1 LIPVNTSPVA
11 AQPKFTPAPWYY
23 SPLLTPSDE
32 HVISRNLN
40 RLKSEFVSSVDT
52 VGRNPRVH
60 KAVILQTS
68 AYARKVGTPEEINL
82 QSINSPPARELF
94 HVANIPVGVLLEGQF
109 PSVFTNRLTN
119 DFNPLGIDVQTQSKP
134 AKMIVLADGSLIAN
148 KVSRRNGQIRT
159 QPLGYDEYSQQT
171 FGNKAFLLNAV
182 NYLCDNS
189 GIMELRSR
197 VFKIRLLDKVRL
209 REEKTFWQ
217 LLNVAGPLVI
227 ILLFG
232 LIFHFIRIKKYR
244 G

>member
-1 LIPVNTSPVA
+1 MYAIRS
-11 AQPKFTPAPWYY
+11 YY
-23 SPLLTPSDE
+23 
-32 HVISRNLN
+32 
-40 RLKSEFVSSVDT
+40 
-52 VGRNPRVH
+52 GRNPEVY
-60 KAVILQTS
+60 KSVILHTS
-68 AYARKVGTPEEINL
+68 LYSRKVGTPEEINL

-94 HVANIPVGVLLEGQF
+94 HVPNISVGVLLEGQF
-109 PSVFTNRLTN
+109 PSVFANRMTKE
-119 DFNPLGIDVQTQSKP
+119 FNPLGIDIATKSKQ

-148 KVSRRNGQIRT
+148 KVSRRNGQVRT

-217 LLNVAGPLVI
+217 VLNVVGPLVI

-232 LIFHFIRIKKYR
+232 LIFHFVRIKKYR